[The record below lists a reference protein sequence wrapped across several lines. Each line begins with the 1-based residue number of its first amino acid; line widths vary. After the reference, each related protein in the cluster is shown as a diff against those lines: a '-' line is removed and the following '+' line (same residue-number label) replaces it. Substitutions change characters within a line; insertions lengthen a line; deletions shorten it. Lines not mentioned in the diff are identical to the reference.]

1 MEAGLVQVQEKDV
14 EIKRLQRELEGYES
28 QRERVQDQMV
38 MELDDKK
45 GMMDRLRAGKKKF
58 KVRTMGGATVSWML
72 CLEGCYILLP
82 LQAGIMRK
90 KRHSHKDMEET
101 KEEMKTMV
109 RRGRV

>member
-58 KVRTMGGATVSWML
+58 KVRAMGG
-72 CLEGCYILLP
+72 GHYIVD
-82 LQAGIMRK
+82 AI
-90 KRHSHKDMEET
+90 
-101 KEEMKTMV
+101 
-109 RRGRV
+109 